1 MGIVLYFN
9 DSLKSNDILLFSM
22 DTSRQ
27 KFYLLFLKGSLHPM
41 ISTKYTELLHLKII
55 FRIFW
60 NYFWNILEIN
70 VFQKKNQSLCKKMRL
85 FLKMED
91 IDNSK
96 LMGLLIIAGGGL
108 LLNQEYNYIRKEIKK
123 TVGASLNKKGRY

>member
-1 MGIVLYFN
+1 
-9 DSLKSNDILLFSM
+9 
-22 DTSRQ
+22 
-27 KFYLLFLKGSLHPM
+27 
-41 ISTKYTELLHLKII
+41 
-55 FRIFW
+55 
-60 NYFWNILEIN
+60 
-70 VFQKKNQSLCKKMRL
+70 MRL

-123 TVGASLNKKGRY
+123 TVSASLNKKGRY